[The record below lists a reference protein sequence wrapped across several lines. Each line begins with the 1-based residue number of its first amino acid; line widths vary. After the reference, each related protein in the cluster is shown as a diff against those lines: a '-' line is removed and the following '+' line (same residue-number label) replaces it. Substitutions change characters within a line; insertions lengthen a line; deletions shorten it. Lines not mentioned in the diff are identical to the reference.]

1 MSNAS
6 QVLSRLSITAAG
18 FVVYE
23 TGGIFF
29 SATADGIYAAHVS
42 AIEVGYHPYYLVTT
56 CRKVAPRPLAPLSKR
71 IARNISPTV
80 AELADWVDWCDDVM
94 EDALADAG
102 FESDGD
108 SRDEYDVDAAL
119 VTAAMAHTW
128 EVPTSAADSVA
139 IVNAA

>member
-6 QVLSRLSITAAG
+6 QVLSRISITAAG
-18 FVVYE
+18 FIVYE
-23 TGGIFF
+23 VGGIFF
-29 SATADGIYAAHVS
+29 TATADGIHAAHVS

-56 CRKVAPRPLAPLSKR
+56 CRDVAPRPLAPMSKR
-71 IARNISPTV
+71 IARSISPTV
-80 AELADWVDWCDDVM
+80 AELADWADWCDDVM

-102 FESDGD
+102 FEDGD

-128 EVPTSAADSVA
+128 EVPASAAAIVA
-139 IVNAA
+139 LVNAA